1 MAQAT
6 NRAFADE
13 RRAAIME
20 MLEHNA
26 SVQVAEIAQT
36 FGVSSV
42 TARADLDALAESGKL
57 RRTHG
62 GAVSLHK
69 RLTVSTQDRR
79 INVNVAAKQAIAQ
92 SAIELVSDGDTLLVD
107 SGTTAL
113 EFVRLLDQ
121 RDGITVITAD
131 ITIADYIDESMPS
144 VDVVMLGGALRKG
157 HRYLYG
163 PLTMQA
169 LQMVHADLAI
179 MCPGAF
185 VPGCGFTT
193 DFPQMAETKTA
204 MIAAARRGVALMDAS
219 KVNGRGMYR
228 FAELTDV
235 DTIVMDRDPDGAVAT
250 SIAEATDA
258 ALFVEARIRQEG
270 MQLVYSEP
278 PEPYPVWADPARLR
292 QVFVNLF
299 DNAIKYSEPGGTIFL
314 TLSRT
319 PVTVSASIRDQ
330 GRGIA
335 PDDLEKVK
343 QKFFKAKNSVRGSGI
358 GLAVVDEIVHHAGEA
373 DDVRRVQAD
382 GRLIEHI

>member
-1 MAQAT
+1 MNVRDVVTPQGKTLNFEKQTEGFCAERTCSILSFEPCSPFFYRKDKYSKGVFLLKKKMNENGLNTIPANFAENGAAMAQAAT
-6 NRAFADE
+6 RAFADE

-42 TARADLDALAESGKL
+42 TARADLDALAEAGKL

-169 LQMVHADLAI
+169 LQVVHADLAV

-204 MIAAARRGVALMDAS
+204 MIAAARRSVALMDAS

-228 FAELTDV
+228 FAELADV
-235 DTIVMDRDPDGAVAT
+235 NTIVMDRDPDHAVAT
-250 SIAEATDA
+250 SIAEIVDNT
-258 ALFVEARIRQEG
+258 R
-270 MQLVYSEP
+270 P
-278 PEPYPVWADPARLR
+278 
-292 QVFVNLF
+292 NL
-299 DNAIKYSEPGGTIFL
+299 L
-314 TLSRT
+314 
-319 PVTVSASIRDQ
+319 
-330 GRGIA
+330 IA
-335 PDDLEKVK
+335 G
-343 QKFFKAKNSVRGSGI
+343 A
-358 GLAVVDEIVHHAGEA
+358 
-373 DDVRRVQAD
+373 
-382 GRLIEHI
+382 

>member
-1 MAQAT
+1 MTHAT
-6 NRAFADE
+6 TRAFADE
-13 RRAAIME
+13 RRSAIME
-20 MLEHNA
+20 MLDHNA

-42 TARADLDALAESGKL
+42 TARADLDALAEAGKL

-92 SAIELVSDGDTLLVD
+92 SAIELVNDGDTLLVD

-163 PLTMQA
+163 PLTLQA
-169 LQMVHADLAI
+169 LQMVHADLAV

-185 VPGCGFTT
+185 VPSCGFTT
-193 DFPQMAETKTA
+193 DFPQMAETKAA
-204 MIAAARRGVALMDAS
+204 MVGAARQSVALMDAS

-228 FAELTDV
+228 FAELADV

-250 SIAEATDA
+250 SIAEATDSA
-258 ALFVEARIRQEG
+258 RPALI
-270 MQLVYSEP
+270 
-278 PEPYPVWADPARLR
+278 
-292 QVFVNLF
+292 
-299 DNAIKYSEPGGTIFL
+299 
-314 TLSRT
+314 
-319 PVTVSASIRDQ
+319 
-330 GRGIA
+330 IA
-335 PDDLEKVK
+335 G
-343 QKFFKAKNSVRGSGI
+343 A
-358 GLAVVDEIVHHAGEA
+358 
-373 DDVRRVQAD
+373 
-382 GRLIEHI
+382 

>member
-1 MAQAT
+1 MAHAT
-6 NRAFADE
+6 TRAFADE

-42 TARADLDALAESGKL
+42 TARADLDALAEAGKL

-169 LQMVHADLAI
+169 LQMVHADLAV

-204 MIAAARRGVALMDAS
+204 MIAAAHQSVALMDAS

-228 FAELTDV
+228 FAELADV
-235 DTIVMDRDPDGAVAT
+235 DTIVMDCDPDGAVAT
-250 SIAEATDA
+250 SIAET
-258 ALFVEARIRQEG
+258 
-270 MQLVYSEP
+270 
-278 PEPYPVWADPARLR
+278 
-292 QVFVNLF
+292 
-299 DNAIKYSEPGGTIFL
+299 
-314 TLSRT
+314 
-319 PVTVSASIRDQ
+319 
-330 GRGIA
+330 
-335 PDDLEKVK
+335 
-343 QKFFKAKNSVRGSGI
+343 
-358 GLAVVDEIVHHAGEA
+358 A
-373 DDVRRVQAD
+373 DDARPNLVIA
-382 GRLIEHI
+382 GA

>member
-1 MAQAT
+1 MNVRDVVARQGKALIFEKQTEGFCAGRTCSILSFEPGLPFFYRKDKYSKGVFLLKKKMNENGLNTIPANFAENGATMAQAAT
-6 NRAFADE
+6 RAFADE

-121 RDGITVITAD
+121 RDGITVITTD

-169 LQMVHADLAI
+169 LQMVHADLAV

-204 MIAAARRGVALMDAS
+204 MISAARQGVALMDAS

-235 DTIVMDRDPDGAVAT
+235 NAIVMDRDPDHAVAT
-250 SIAEATDA
+250 SIAELANDA
-258 ALFVEARIRQEG
+258 RPALIIA
-270 MQLVYSEP
+270 
-278 PEPYPVWADPARLR
+278 
-292 QVFVNLF
+292 
-299 DNAIKYSEPGGTIFL
+299 
-314 TLSRT
+314 
-319 PVTVSASIRDQ
+319 SA
-330 GRGIA
+330 
-335 PDDLEKVK
+335 
-343 QKFFKAKNSVRGSGI
+343 
-358 GLAVVDEIVHHAGEA
+358 
-373 DDVRRVQAD
+373 
-382 GRLIEHI
+382 

>member
-1 MAQAT
+1 MNENGLNTIPSNLAENGVVMVQVAT
-6 NRAFADE
+6 RAFADE

-42 TARADLDALAESGKL
+42 TARADLDALAEAGKL

-169 LQMVHADLAI
+169 LQMIHADLAI

-204 MIAAARRGVALMDAS
+204 MISAARQGVALMDAS

-228 FAELTDV
+228 FAELADV
-235 DTIVMDRDPDGAVAT
+235 DSIVMDSDPDHAVAT
-250 SIAEATDA
+250 SIAETTDA
-258 ALFVEARIRQEG
+258 GVPT
-270 MQLVYSEP
+270 LV
-278 PEPYPVWADPARLR
+278 L
-292 QVFVNLF
+292 
-299 DNAIKYSEPGGTIFL
+299 
-314 TLSRT
+314 
-319 PVTVSASIRDQ
+319 AS
-330 GRGIA
+330 
-335 PDDLEKVK
+335 
-343 QKFFKAKNSVRGSGI
+343 S
-358 GLAVVDEIVHHAGEA
+358 
-373 DDVRRVQAD
+373 
-382 GRLIEHI
+382 